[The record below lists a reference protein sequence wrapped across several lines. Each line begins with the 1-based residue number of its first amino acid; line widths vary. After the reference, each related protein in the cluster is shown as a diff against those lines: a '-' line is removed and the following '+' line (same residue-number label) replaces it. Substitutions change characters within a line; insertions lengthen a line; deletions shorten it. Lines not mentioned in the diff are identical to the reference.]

1 MEQDRNT
8 PHRPGTSRRRK
19 RTQFEIIKET
29 YLPAGIV
36 CVALLFILICII
48 GSITHAVQR
57 DNLEKDRTNAM
68 LQAQQQAQSQ
78 QRAEVNAALE
88 KAAFL
93 AAQYD
98 YEQAIAVLDE
108 LPASARNFQDVSARK
123 AEYTAAKETLVL
135 WEDNSKVVN
144 LSFQQLIADPQ
155 RAFADPKFSK
165 SYLNNYVT
173 IGEFTKILQQLYE
186 NDYMLINYEDIVATQ
201 TAADGSVQVV
211 DKELYL
217 PSGKKPLILTQNQV
231 NYYTYMTDSDGDKLP
246 DKGAD
251 GFAHRLLVDENGKL
265 SCEIVNADGLVSTGA
280 YDLVPILE
288 SFVATHPDFSYKGAK
303 AILAVTGYDGVF
315 GYRTT
320 AEAQKYFDAAFYQQQ
335 LDDAATVI
343 EALKN
348 AGYRI
353 ACYTYGN
360 VAYGTAD
367 MAEISTD
374 LQKWAVETLPLLGE
388 VDMLVYA
395 RNSDISNTGT
405 VYSGE
410 KFEKLLSSGFRYFI
424 GFCDGGTPWLVRTNQ
439 YARQGRLMV
448 TGGNIKGHP
457 NWFTGMFDAGSV
469 LESSRNVT
477 TN

>member
-1 MEQDRNT
+1 MEQGRNT
-8 PHRPGTSRRRK
+8 PRRNPNARRRK
-19 RTQFEIIKET
+19 RTQFEIFKET

-36 CVALLFILICII
+36 CVALLLIIIFAI
-48 GSITHAVQR
+48 GSISHAVQR
-57 DNLEKDRTNAM
+57 KNLEENRTNAL
-68 LQAQQQAQSQ
+68 LQSQQEAQSQ

-88 KAAFL
+88 KAAAL
-93 AAQYD
+93 ATQYD
-98 YEQAIAVLDE
+98 YENAIAVLDA
-108 LPASARNFQDVSARK
+108 LPASAQKFQDVAARK
-123 AEYTAAKETLVL
+123 EEYAAAKDTLVL
-135 WEDNSKVVN
+135 WEDNSKVLN
-144 LSFQQLIADPQ
+144 LSFHHLVADPQ
-155 RAFADPKFSK
+155 RAFTDPTYSK

-186 NDYMLINYEDIVATQ
+186 NNYMLINYDDIVTTE
-201 TAADGSVQVV
+201 TAGNGSVQVV
-211 DKELYL
+211 DKALYL
-217 PSGKKPLILTQNQV
+217 PSGKKPLILTQTQV

-251 GFAHRLLVDENGKL
+251 GFASRLLVDENGKL

-303 AILAVTGYDGVF
+303 AVLAVSGYDGVF

-320 AEAQKYFDAAFYQQQ
+320 AEAKNYFDAAFYQQQ

-343 EALKN
+343 AALKD

-360 VAYGTAD
+360 IAYGTAD
-367 MAEISTD
+367 MAAISTD
-374 LQKWAVETLPLLGE
+374 LQKWTVETLPLLGE

-395 RNSDISNTGT
+395 KNSDIANAGT

-410 KFEKLLSSGFRYFI
+410 KLDKLLSSGFRYFI
-424 GFCDGGTPWLVRTNQ
+424 GFSDRGTPWQVRTNQ

-448 TGGNIKGHP
+448 TGANIKNHP
-457 NWFTGMFDAGSV
+457 NWFTGIFDASSI
-469 LESSRNVT
+469 LDSSRNAV
-477 TN
+477 